1 MAFQAACFVLK
12 QWSGSWVMETQFGE
26 TDDPRNAEKSQKEK
40 KNLCI
45 SLEYREYLNRNSS

>member
-26 TDDPRNAEKSQKEK
+26 ADDPRNAEKSQKEK